1 MMTRE
6 EAMRI
11 IKEEDLRHYNLFE
24 ETKPKK
30 WDLVINRDGER
41 WVVYKISE
49 RMAVGSGTERYF
61 DEEND
66 AWDNFIRRLRA
77 GKELEEST
85 NGKYY

>member
-11 IKEEDLRHYNLFE
+11 IKEEDLRYYNPFE

-41 WVVYKISE
+41 WS
-49 RMAVGSGTERYF
+49 
-61 DEEND
+61 
-66 AWDNFIRRLRA
+66 FI
-77 GKELEEST
+77 K
-85 NGKYY
+85 

>member
-1 MMTRE
+1 MTRE

-11 IKEEDLRHYNLFE
+11 MKEEDLRHYNLFE
-24 ETKPKK
+24 ETRPKK

-49 RMAVGSGTERYF
+49 RMAMDFGTERYF